1 MWWMPQFTTTCIG
14 FDDTPVCEKVNP
26 MCISLLQI
34 IGYVNYF
41 KETKY
46 MSFLVKDHKFLK
58 QYNKIASKISSIIEK
73 AFDS

>member
-1 MWWMPQFTTTCIG
+1 MPQFTTTYIG

>member
-1 MWWMPQFTTTCIG
+1 MPQFTTCIG